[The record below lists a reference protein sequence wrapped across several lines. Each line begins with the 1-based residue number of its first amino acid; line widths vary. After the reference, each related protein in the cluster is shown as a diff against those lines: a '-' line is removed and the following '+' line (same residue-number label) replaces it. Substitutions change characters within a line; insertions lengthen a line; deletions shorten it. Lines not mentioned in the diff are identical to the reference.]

1 MCRHDSIGIV
11 RDFRS
16 IPKKYS
22 PSNRN
27 MNPPHWTDQIPDNLL
42 CNYFYVFFVIFSVW
56 AGLALLYGVW
66 VFTSSKMTVGMMVA
80 VLINILLSFGIS
92 ATSALFLYLIC
103 ERALKPSLKGKRAA
117 SAPALAMM

>member
-1 MCRHDSIGIV
+1 
-11 RDFRS
+11 
-16 IPKKYS
+16 
-22 PSNRN
+22 
-27 MNPPHWTDQIPDNLL
+27 MNPPQWTDQIPDNLL

-66 VFTSSKMTVGMMVA
+66 VFTASKMSVGMMVA

-103 ERALKPSLKGKRAA
+103 ERALKPSLQSKQAA
-117 SAPALAMM
+117 SARGLEMM

>member
-1 MCRHDSIGIV
+1 
-11 RDFRS
+11 
-16 IPKKYS
+16 
-22 PSNRN
+22 
-27 MNPPHWTDQIPDNLL
+27 MNPPQWTDQIPDNLL

-66 VFTSSKMTVGMMVA
+66 VFTASKMTVGMMVA

-103 ERALKPSLKGKRAA
+103 ERALKPSLQSKRAA
-117 SAPALAMM
+117 STPGLAMM

>member
-1 MCRHDSIGIV
+1 
-11 RDFRS
+11 
-16 IPKKYS
+16 
-22 PSNRN
+22 
-27 MNPPHWTDQIPDNLL
+27 MNPPQWTDQIPDNLL

-66 VFTSSKMTVGMMVA
+66 VFTSSKMSVGMMVA

-103 ERALKPSLKGKRAA
+103 ERALKPSLQSKRAA
-117 SAPALAMM
+117 SAPGLGMM